1 MDNSKNLETD
11 IVNAFDLSELELNE
25 SSGLKK
31 AAVLLMTLGPDVST
45 EIIKSLPDKQ
55 IQKIGLEI
63 AGISAISSIERRNI
77 LKEFVEI
84 NKAKDYVI
92 EGGMEYAR
100 SLLGGA
106 LGINKASKLLEGI
119 KHDATLKPFA
129 TARKSDTESLV
140 NAIIEEN
147 PQTIAIVLAHI
158 QPEKAAKILS
168 DLPSSIQN
176 EVAMKIGSISNIP
189 PEVIYAIE
197 DILEAKLSISNN
209 SKLEVSGG
217 IDTLVGIL
225 SNVDRKTEKSII
237 GTIETE
243 DISLANQI
251 KSSMFVFEDIVNLDN
266 SAIQRVLKEVNMKD
280 IAFALKGSEEHVAE
294 SIYKN
299 QSARAADALKEEIE
313 LLGPTKISQ
322 VEESQQKIVN
332 IVRKLESE
340 GVIVIVRGSDNEFIM

>member
-1 MDNSKNLETD
+1 MEVPKEIES
-11 IVNAFDLSELELNE
+11 VSAFDLSEIELDDN
-25 SSGLKK
+25 SGLKK
-31 AAVLLMTLGPDVST
+31 AAVLLMTLGPDAST

-63 AGISAISSIERRNI
+63 AGISAISSSERRNI

-84 NKAKDYVI
+84 NKAKDFVI

-129 TARKSDTESLV
+129 TARKSDVETLI

-158 QPEKAAKILS
+158 QSDKAAKILS
-168 DLPSSIQN
+168 DLPQKIQHQ
-176 EVAMKIGSISNIP
+176 VAIKIGSISNIP
-189 PEVIYAIE
+189 PEIIYTIE
-197 DILEAKLSISNN
+197 ASLEEKLTISNN
-209 SKLEVSGG
+209 VKLEVSGG
-217 IDTLVGIL
+217 VDTLVEIL

-237 GTIETE
+237 GNIEE
-243 DISLANQI
+243 DNLFLANQI
-251 KSSMFVFEDIVNLDN
+251 KSSMFVFEDIINLDN
-266 SAIQRVLKEVNMKD
+266 TAIQRVLKEVNMKD

-299 QSARAADALKEEIE
+299 QSARAAEALKEEIE

-322 VEESQQKIVN
+322 VEEAQQKIVN
-332 IVRKLESE
+332 VVRKLESE
-340 GVIVIVRGSDNEFIM
+340 GIILIVRGSDNEFIV